1 MCGENTKY
9 YYTLKNSAYT
19 QNHADSFSEIEVHD
33 DFTLV
38 LRIVQPHCVHTAFS
52 SGKIGTLPYGFNLK
66 LCSRHTD
73 IKVISNVG
81 SVQDDYIIFVTVL
94 LYFFSFLPQHL
105 LYDFIFF

>member
-9 YYTLKNSAYT
+9 YHTLKNSAYT

-52 SGKIGTLPYGFNLK
+52 SGKIGTLPYGFL
-66 LCSRHTD
+66 
-73 IKVISNVG
+73 
-81 SVQDDYIIFVTVL
+81 
-94 LYFFSFLPQHL
+94 FSPPTP
-105 LYDFIFF
+105 FI